1 MHVDVI
7 YLMGIIISL
16 YSEVLVTTALNIS
29 LIIVSIALIA
39 SIMLQS
45 KGIGLGGL
53 TGGDSGGVYTQRR
66 GIDKVLFYVTIALS
80 VIFILL
86 ALVGVIV
93 K

>member
-1 MHVDVI
+1 MT
-7 YLMGIIISL
+7 S
-16 YSEVLVTTALNIS
+16 ALNIS
-29 LIIVSIALIA
+29 LIVVSLALIV

-45 KGIGLGGL
+45 KGVGLGGL

-80 VIFILL
+80 VIFLSL

-93 K
+93 Q

>member
-1 MHVDVI
+1 
-7 YLMGIIISL
+7 MGIIILL
-16 YSEVLVTTALNIS
+16 YLEVLVTTALNIS

>member
-1 MHVDVI
+1 
-7 YLMGIIISL
+7 
-16 YSEVLVTTALNIS
+16 VTAALNIS
-29 LIIVSIALIA
+29 LIVVSLALIA

-45 KGIGLGGL
+45 KGVGLGGL

-80 VIFILL
+80 VIFLLL

-93 K
+93 R